1 MVSGSQSLV
10 RNLYSGNGYILKFYF
25 SCLSFQS
32 RPSGVARHASHFS
45 LLVLKK
51 SNQKK
56 AHNLTKIDPDITYS
70 LWGGFIQYTLAAPTK
85 TFFTRLSCSSI
96 SELASSQYHSDSADF
111 SKHNEA
117 TTNKFSRLLFILE
130 QVKTVPNGR
139 LLLLSSACRS
149 KGKKEKRVE
158 LLFRSKEKLDVK
170 LDASAAQKKY
180 PLYRLAIISLELLD
194 RKHCEMHPS
203 WLSFAVKLTAFFGYF
218 LLL

>member
-1 MVSGSQSLV
+1 M
-10 RNLYSGNGYILKFYF
+10 
-25 SCLSFQS
+25 
-32 RPSGVARHASHFS
+32 ARHASHFS
-45 LLVLKK
+45 LTCAKK

-85 TFFTRLSCSSI
+85 TFFTRLNCSSI

-149 KGKKEKRVE
+149 KKIIEEPSREKRAMKSSS
-158 LLFRSKEKLDVK
+158 SKE
-170 LDASAAQKKY
+170 
-180 PLYRLAIISLELLD
+180 
-194 RKHCEMHPS
+194 
-203 WLSFAVKLTAFFGYF
+203 
-218 LLL
+218 

>member
-1 MVSGSQSLV
+1 MF
-10 RNLYSGNGYILKFYF
+10 LYSGCLLYLFEF
-25 SCLSFQS
+25 SIKTVGGGPTCQS
-32 RPSGVARHASHFS
+32 LFFACA
-45 LLVLKK
+45 KK

-149 KGKKEKRVE
+149 KGKKR
-158 LLFRSKEKLDVK
+158 
-170 LDASAAQKKY
+170 KKS
-180 PLYRLAIISLELLD
+180 RTTISLKGKIG
-194 RKHCEMHPS
+194 RK
-203 WLSFAVKLTAFFGYF
+203 A
-218 LLL
+218 

>member
-1 MVSGSQSLV
+1 MF
-10 RNLYSGNGYILKFYF
+10 LYSGFLVYLFEF
-25 SCLSFQS
+25 SIKTVGGGPTCQS
-32 RPSGVARHASHFS
+32 LFFACA
-45 LLVLKK
+45 KK

-85 TFFTRLSCSSI
+85 TFFTRLNCSSI

-149 KGKKEKRVE
+149 KKIIEEPSREKRAMKSSS
-158 LLFRSKEKLDVK
+158 SKE
-170 LDASAAQKKY
+170 
-180 PLYRLAIISLELLD
+180 
-194 RKHCEMHPS
+194 
-203 WLSFAVKLTAFFGYF
+203 
-218 LLL
+218 